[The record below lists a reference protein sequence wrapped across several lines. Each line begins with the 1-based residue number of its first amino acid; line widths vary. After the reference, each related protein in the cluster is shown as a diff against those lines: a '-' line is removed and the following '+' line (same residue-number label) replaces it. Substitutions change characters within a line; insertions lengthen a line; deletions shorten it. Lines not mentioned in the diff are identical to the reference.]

1 MEIKG
6 QMADFLCGAGIETL
20 KLRLAEGEILKVE
33 KCGPQSNPGEPK
45 ANAETNEVSGVLGE
59 WGEGKCGWSMW
70 HAGSNGRRCC
80 WKSSW
85 GHSVQG
91 HRHSAK
97 GLGVYPASN
106 EDPAEVLAGQ

>member
-20 KLRLAEGEILKVE
+20 KLRLAEGEILQVE

-45 ANAETNEVSGVLGE
+45 ANAEKNEVSGVLGE

-70 HAGSNGRRCC
+70 HAEQWQEMLLEEQLGPQCPGP
-80 WKSSW
+80 
-85 GHSVQG
+85 
-91 HRHSAK
+91 SA
-97 GLGVYPASN
+97 LC
-106 EDPAEVLAGQ
+106 